1 MAPVR
6 TSISLPASKAW
17 VTAGADC
24 DWAGEMEAAR
34 RTANSGKQRRIML
47 GLKIASASLLDK
59 NQKRLPKS
67 NKRARP
73 CTPAPPW
80 SEKKG
85 MPFRHPPREDKFVL
99 AA

>member
-1 MAPVR
+1 
-6 TSISLPASKAW
+6 
-17 VTAGADC
+17 
-24 DWAGEMEAAR
+24 
-34 RTANSGKQRRIML
+34 ML

-59 NQKRLPKS
+59 NQK
-67 NKRARP
+67 
-73 CTPAPPW
+73 APPQVEQTRAALRADATW